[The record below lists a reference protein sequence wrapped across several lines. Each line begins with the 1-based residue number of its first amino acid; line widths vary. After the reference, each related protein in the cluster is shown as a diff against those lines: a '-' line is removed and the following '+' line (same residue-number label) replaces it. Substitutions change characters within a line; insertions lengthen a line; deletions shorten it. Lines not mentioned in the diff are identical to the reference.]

1 MNGFLVRLSPFDA
14 VNSKRCLGVRWPNF
28 KGPKRQFVK
37 QRLNTVLITGS
48 ECLIAHASN
57 LSISKKKK
65 KRCLCIVPP
74 GLSPEE
80 SGKLSTFLVMY
91 TFSKFKCLTRS
102 QSIELTTWK

>member
-1 MNGFLVRLSPFDA
+1 MNGFLVRLSPLDA
-14 VNSKRCLGVRWPNF
+14 VNSKRCLGVRWPNL

-37 QRLNTVLITGS
+37 QRLNTVLITGF

-57 LSISKKKK
+57 SSTF
-65 KRCLCIVPP
+65 VPP

-80 SGKLSTFLVMY
+80 SGKLSTCLVMY

-102 QSIELTTWK
+102 QSIQLTTWKYF